1 MGQIARMP
9 LESYLL
15 AQQASPIEC
24 LVCGEENCR
33 SSARCHYCSAP
44 MALAHQALAVKQQ
57 PRLIAVL
64 GATGAGKT
72 TYLGMLMDMLTRQV
86 GSLRTTP
93 RGPLSISLQQTT
105 STALSTGSFP
115 EKTQHHP
122 DNWHWVHCQLHC
134 QRRRRPLELVIPDIS
149 GDALAEETE
158 KAGQY
163 PAVRALLKKCSAVM
177 VLADAERLKGG
188 DRSHDFITMK
198 LLSLLSD
205 FRSKPRILSWGQEK
219 RPLAFVLTKA
229 DACPGCAEDPRKFA
243 EAHAGA
249 LLTSCQMRFERCEV
263 FSCSVA
269 GATAYRDICGA
280 RRHVP
285 LRVEPTGIVEPM
297 GWLMTEL
304 A

>member
-1 MGQIARMP
+1 MAQTTRMP

-15 AQQASPIEC
+15 AQQSAPIEC

-33 SSARCHYCSAP
+33 SSARCHNCSAP
-44 MALAHQALAVKQQ
+44 MALAHQALAVKQ
-57 PRLIAVL
+57 PARLIAVL
-64 GATGAGKT
+64 GASGAGKT
-72 TYLGMLMDMLTRQV
+72 TYLGMMMDMLTRQV

-115 EKTQHHP
+115 EKTNHHP
-122 DNWHWVHCQLHC
+122 DHWHWVHCQLHC
-134 QRRRRPLELVIPDIS
+134 QRRRRPMELVIPDIS

-163 PAVRALLKKCSAVM
+163 PAIRALLKKCSAVM

-205 FRSKPRILSWGQEK
+205 FRSKPRIFELGSGEKAIGVRVDEGRRLSGLCRGSTQVCRGTRRCVVDQLPDEIRTLRSVRVLGGWGDGVS
-219 RPLAFVLTKA
+219 RHLWRTAARSFA
-229 DACPGCAEDPRKFA
+229 D
-243 EAHAGA
+243 
-249 LLTSCQMRFERCEV
+249 
-263 FSCSVA
+263 
-269 GATAYRDICGA
+269 
-280 RRHVP
+280 
-285 LRVEPTGIVEPM
+285 
-297 GWLMTEL
+297 
-304 A
+304 